1 MAERKDEEGMSDCQG
16 LGLTYKG
23 HRGILE
29 RGGTVLNLDGGG
41 SDTTVSVC
49 QNG

>member
-1 MAERKDEEGMSDCQG
+1 MAEDKDREAMSDRQG

-29 RGGTVLNLDGGG
+29 GAELF
-41 SDTTVSVC
+41 
-49 QNG
+49 

>member
-1 MAERKDEEGMSDCQG
+1 MSDRQG

-29 RGGTVLNLDGGG
+29 GAELFYTSIVAVITQPSPFAKMCRTLRSKG
-41 SDTTVSVC
+41 
-49 QNG
+49 